1 MNLNLNSNPKANPKN
16 NPNLQKLSESGV

>member
-16 NPNLQKLSESGV
+16 NPNLPKLSESGV